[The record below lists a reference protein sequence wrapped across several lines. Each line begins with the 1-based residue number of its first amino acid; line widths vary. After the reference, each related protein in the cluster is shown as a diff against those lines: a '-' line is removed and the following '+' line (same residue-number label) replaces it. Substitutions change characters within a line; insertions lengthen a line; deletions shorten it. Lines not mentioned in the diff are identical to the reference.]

1 MKYYFLLFLIFC
13 SLFSCKKL
21 SISTINKIQTGDF
34 TKEND
39 QFALKGKIIDI
50 KKGGVYQFGHCW
62 SVNETP
68 TLLNASS
75 YTSFFK
81 GEIGD
86 EFVSYLNHIELDKKY
101 FYTTYTISNE
111 DTTYFEA
118 KEFTINANAFDLP
131 NFSTNINS
139 YTTLTQNSVQID
151 VSSNF
156 IEQFKIIEQGV
167 CFSKTNT
174 NPTILDSKNGI
185 SSNLSNYSINLNDLT
200 KGETYYC
207 KSFIR
212 FNENKIVYSQV
223 TEIAIEKIRIK
234 TLGSTLN
241 NNIATLIGSIEQIG
255 LENINDHGFCW
266 STSTSN
272 PSYNDNKIQIGQTST
287 LGNFYGD
294 INLSPNTTY
303 YFRSFAVVG
312 NEIIYGEI
320 KNIQF

>member
-1 MKYYFLLFLIFC
+1 MKYYFLLLLFL

-21 SISTINKIQTGDF
+21 SISSINKIKTGDF
-34 TKEND
+34 TKENEL
-39 QFALKGKIIDI
+39 FVVKGKIID
-50 KKGGVYQFGHCW
+50 KSKSGVYQFGHCW
-62 SVNETP
+62 SLVENP
-68 TLLNASS
+68 TLQNASS
-75 YTSFFK
+75 YSSFFK

-111 DTTYFEA
+111 DTSYFET

-131 NFSTNINS
+131 NFSTFINS
-139 YTTLTQNSVQID
+139 HTTLTENSVQ
-151 VSSNF
+151 VNVTSNF
-156 IEQFKIIEQGV
+156 IEQFKIIEQGI

-174 NPTILDSKNGI
+174 NPTILDSKNEI
-185 SSNLSNYSINLNDLT
+185 NSNLSAYTINLNDLT

-207 KSFIR
+207 KSFIK

-272 PSYNDNKIQIGQTST
+272 PSYNDNKIQIGPTST